1 MKPLVAALLVAL
13 GGLGASS
20 SAAAQPV
27 TVHGADS
34 VFAGPDAVI
43 VWAVLRAAVE
53 AETEVV
59 MRVSAAPQFRALSVD
74 AVDPFS
80 GVRRPVVALRP
91 LGGVVEVRRRRAHFA
106 DLPRLELHFH
116 PDAGGGAAAEV
127 ALTVYFLG
135 VPDTTP
141 EFTTEAT
148 LRAYLDESVTR
159 ARRGP

>member
-1 MKPLVAALLVAL
+1 MRPLVAALLVAL

-20 SAAAQPV
+20 SAAAQAV

-59 MRVSAAPQFRALSVD
+59 IRVSAAPRFRALSAD

-80 GVRRPVVALRP
+80 GVRRPVVAPRP

-116 PDAGGGAAAEV
+116 RDAGGGAAAEV

>member
-1 MKPLVAALLVAL
+1 MSGRGAAALVAL
-13 GGLGASS
+13 GWLALAPP
-20 SAAAQPV
+20 AAAQPLV
-27 TVHGADS
+27 VHGADS
-34 VFAGPDAVI
+34 VFAAPDAVI

-59 MRVSAAPQFRALSVD
+59 MRIAAAPRFLSLSAD
-74 AVDPFS
+74 GVDPFS
-80 GVRRPVVALRP
+80 GVRRQVSARRP

-116 PDAGGGAAAEV
+116 GQESGGGGASA

-141 EFTTEAT
+141 EFASESA
-148 LRAYLDESVTR
+148 LRAYLDETVTR
-159 ARRGP
+159 IRRGP

>member
-1 MKPLVAALLVAL
+1 MRAAALLVAL
-13 GGLGASS
+13 GWLATSS
-20 SAAAQPV
+20 PAAAQPV
-27 TVHGADS
+27 VVHGADS
-34 VFAGPDAVI
+34 VFVAPDATI
-43 VWAVLRAAVE
+43 VWAVLRAAAE

-59 MRVSAAPQFRALSVD
+59 IRIAAAPRFLSLSAD

-80 GVRRPVVALRP
+80 GVRRPVMAPRP
-91 LGGVVEVRRRRAHFA
+91 LAGAVEFRRRRTHFA

-116 PDAGGGAAAEV
+116 REAGAGVAAAA

-141 EFTTEAT
+141 EFTSESA
-148 LRAYLDESVTR
+148 LRAYLDETVTR

>member
-1 MKPLVAALLVAL
+1 MVAL
-13 GGLGASS
+13 GGLGGVIVRRGPAG
-20 SAAAQPV
+20 
-27 TVHGADS
+27 HGHTARIPCLP
-34 VFAGPDAVI
+34 GPDAVI

-59 MRVSAAPQFRALSVD
+59 IRVSAAPQFRALSAD

-80 GVRRPVVALRP
+80 GVRRPVVAPRP

-106 DLPRLELHFH
+106 DTPAPGAALSPRR
-116 PDAGGGAAAEV
+116 GWRAAAEV

-148 LRAYLDESVTR
+148 LRASTWTKSVTR

>member
-1 MKPLVAALLVAL
+1 MMGRGAALLVAL
-13 GGLGASS
+13 GWLAASS
-20 SAAAQPV
+20 PADAQPAV
-27 TVHGADS
+27 VHGADS
-34 VFAGPDAVI
+34 VFATPDAVI

-59 MRVSAAPQFRALSVD
+59 IRVAASPRFLALSAD

-80 GVRRPVVALRP
+80 GVRRPVMAPRP
-91 LGGVVEVRRRRAHFA
+91 FGGVTEVRRRRAHFA

-116 PDAGGGAAAEV
+116 GQGGVEGAANA

-141 EFTTEAT
+141 EFTSEAA
-148 LRAYLDESVTR
+148 LRAYLDETVSRV
-159 ARRGP
+159 RRRP